1 MPAMQRI
8 GFDRI
13 DDFLGVKT
21 PDDQRADAQRESAK
35 YRYEKHAL
43 RIHAKP
49 GAEAVTVGQIEAYA
63 MEEIDTAP
71 EAGDNGPDN
80 GTGDSASQYLGR
92 LTRPQV
98 SLQRAENLAPSAPVS
113 RGAAGPEDRPPGN
126 IHFRHDCRLIT
137 RSMDRQSRRRM
148 A

>member
-1 MPAMQRI
+1 MPTMQRI

-21 PDDQRADAQRESAK
+21 PDDQRTNAQGESAK

-43 RIHAKP
+43 RIHAQP
-49 GAEAVTVGQIEAYA
+49 GAETVTVRQIEAYA

-71 EAGDNGPDN
+71 ESRDNCPNN
-80 GTGDSASQYLGR
+80 GTGDPASQYLGG

-98 SLQRAENLAPSAPVS
+98 SLQRA
-113 RGAAGPEDRPPGN
+113 
-126 IHFRHDCRLIT
+126 
-137 RSMDRQSRRRM
+137 
-148 A
+148 